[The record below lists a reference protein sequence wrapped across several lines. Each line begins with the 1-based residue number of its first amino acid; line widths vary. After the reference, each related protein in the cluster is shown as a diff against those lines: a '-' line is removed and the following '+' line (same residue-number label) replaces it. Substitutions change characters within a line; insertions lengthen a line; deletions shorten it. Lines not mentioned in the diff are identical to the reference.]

1 MTQNTK
7 KARKQIVL
15 RLSPE
20 LYDAL
25 THWADDEFRS
35 INGQIEYLL
44 TDAVRQAGREKKTRT
59 DDEQKNKPLT
69 SVRGFLFI
77 QWLGLPS

>member
-44 TDAVRQAGREKKTRT
+44 TDAARQAGREKKTRT
-59 DDEQKNKPLT
+59 DDE
-69 SVRGFLFI
+69 
-77 QWLGLPS
+77 

>member
-1 MTQNTK
+1 MTHSNK
-7 KARKQIVL
+7 KERKQIVL

-35 INGQIEYLL
+35 INGQIEFLL
-44 TDAVRQAGREKKTRT
+44 TDAVRKAGREKKNN
-59 DDEQKNKPLT
+59 E
-69 SVRGFLFI
+69 
-77 QWLGLPS
+77 

>member
-44 TDAVRQAGREKKTRT
+44 TDAVRQAGRDKKTRT
-59 DDEQKNKPLT
+59 DDE
-69 SVRGFLFI
+69 
-77 QWLGLPS
+77 

>member
-35 INGQIEYLL
+35 INGQIEYFL

-59 DDEQKNKPLT
+59 DDE
-69 SVRGFLFI
+69 
-77 QWLGLPS
+77 

>member
-44 TDAVRQAGREKKTRT
+44 KDAVRKAGREKEAKQT
-59 DDEQKNKPLT
+59 DNE
-69 SVRGFLFI
+69 
-77 QWLGLPS
+77 

>member
-1 MTQNTK
+1 MAANGKQ
-7 KARKQIVL
+7 RKQIVL

-25 THWADDEFRS
+25 SHWAEDEFRS

-44 TDAVRQAGREKKTRT
+44 TDAVRKAGREKKP
-59 DDEQKNKPLT
+59 DDSSK
-69 SVRGFLFI
+69 G
-77 QWLGLPS
+77 

>member
-44 TDAVRQAGREKKTRT
+44 TDTVRQAGREKKTRT
-59 DDEQKNKPLT
+59 DDE
-69 SVRGFLFI
+69 
-77 QWLGLPS
+77 

>member
-44 TDAVRQAGREKKTRT
+44 TDAVRKAGREKEDKQT
-59 DDEQKNKPLT
+59 DDE
-69 SVRGFLFI
+69 
-77 QWLGLPS
+77 

>member
-25 THWADDEFRS
+25 THWAADEFRS

-44 TDAVRQAGREKKTRT
+44 TDAVRKAGREKEAKQS
-59 DDEQKNKPLT
+59 DDE
-69 SVRGFLFI
+69 
-77 QWLGLPS
+77 

>member
-35 INGQIEYLL
+35 INGLIEYLL

-59 DDEQKNKPLT
+59 DDE
-69 SVRGFLFI
+69 
-77 QWLGLPS
+77 

>member
-25 THWADDEFRS
+25 THWAGDEFRS

-44 TDAVRQAGREKKTRT
+44 TDAVRKAGREKEDKQT
-59 DDEQKNKPLT
+59 DDE
-69 SVRGFLFI
+69 
-77 QWLGLPS
+77 

>member
-25 THWADDEFRS
+25 THWADDEFSS

-44 TDAVRQAGREKKTRT
+44 TDAVRKAGREKEAKQT
-59 DDEQKNKPLT
+59 DDE
-69 SVRGFLFI
+69 
-77 QWLGLPS
+77 

>member
-35 INGQIEYLL
+35 INGQIEYFL
-44 TDAVRQAGREKKTRT
+44 TDAVRKAGREKEAKQT
-59 DDEQKNKPLT
+59 DNE
-69 SVRGFLFI
+69 
-77 QWLGLPS
+77 

>member
-15 RLSPE
+15 RLSSE

-59 DDEQKNKPLT
+59 DDE
-69 SVRGFLFI
+69 
-77 QWLGLPS
+77 

>member
-1 MTQNTK
+1 MTQPSK

-25 THWADDEFRS
+25 TQWADDEFRS

-44 TDAVRQAGREKKTRT
+44 TDAVRKAGREKKNNR
-59 DDEQKNKPLT
+59 DD
-69 SVRGFLFI
+69 
-77 QWLGLPS
+77 

>member
-35 INGQIEYLL
+35 INGQIVYLL
-44 TDAVRQAGREKKTRT
+44 RVAVRKAGREKEAKQT
-59 DDEQKNKPLT
+59 DDE
-69 SVRGFLFI
+69 
-77 QWLGLPS
+77 

>member
-59 DDEQKNKPLT
+59 DDE
-69 SVRGFLFI
+69 
-77 QWLGLPS
+77 

>member
-25 THWADDEFRS
+25 THWADDAFRS

-44 TDAVRQAGREKKTRT
+44 TDAVRKAGREKEAKQT
-59 DDEQKNKPLT
+59 DNE
-69 SVRGFLFI
+69 
-77 QWLGLPS
+77 

>member
-25 THWADDEFRS
+25 THWADDKFRS

-44 TDAVRQAGREKKTRT
+44 TDAVRKAGREKEAKQT
-59 DDEQKNKPLT
+59 DNE
-69 SVRGFLFI
+69 
-77 QWLGLPS
+77 

>member
-25 THWADDEFRS
+25 THWADDELRS

-44 TDAVRQAGREKKTRT
+44 TDAVRKAGREKEAKQT
-59 DDEQKNKPLT
+59 DNE
-69 SVRGFLFI
+69 
-77 QWLGLPS
+77 